1 MMRVTKKIKAE
12 QLRRLSE
19 VYKNDGTML
28 HFSSPFTLLV
38 AVVLSAQCTDK
49 RVNIITQRIF
59 PRLDTPA
66 KMAELTQA
74 ELEMEIHDCG
84 LYKAKAKNLLGMCHM
99 LMENYHG
106 EVPEDFDELV
116 KLPGVGRKTA
126 NVVRSVAFGYPA
138 IAVDTHVFRV
148 SNRLKL
154 SIGKTPDEVEEGLKK
169 AIPMKDW
176 SAAHHWLIW
185 HGRRVCHAR
194 RPDCETCF
202 LQNVCPSC
210 TVDVEPWK
218 GPEVEE
224 K

>member
-1 MMRVTKKIKAE
+1 MRVTKKVKAE

-28 HFSSPFTLLV
+28 HFTSPFTLLV
-38 AVVLSAQCTDK
+38 AEILSAQCTDK
-49 RVNIITQRIF
+49 RVNVITNRIF

-66 KMAELTQA
+66 KMVSLTQSQ
-74 ELEMEIHDCG
+74 LETEIHDCG
-84 LYKAKAKNLLGMCHM
+84 LYKAKAKNLLGMCRM
-99 LMENYHG
+99 LLSDYHG

-148 SNRLKL
+148 ANRLKL
-154 SIGKTPDEVEEGLKK
+154 AAGTTPLEVEKGLQK
-169 AIPMKDW
+169 AIPKEDW

-194 RPDCETCF
+194 KPDCETCF

-210 TVDVEPWK
+210 TVKVTPWK
-218 GPEVEE
+218 PE
-224 K
+224 

>member
-1 MMRVTKKIKAE
+1 MRVTKKVKAE

-28 HFSSPFTLLV
+28 HFTSPFTLLV
-38 AVVLSAQCTDK
+38 AVILSAQCTDK
-49 RVNIITQRIF
+49 RVNVITNRIF

-66 KMAELTQA
+66 KMVSITQSQ
-74 ELEMEIHDCG
+74 LETEIHDCG
-84 LYKAKAKNLLGMCHM
+84 LYKAKAKNLLGMCRM
-99 LMENYHG
+99 LLSDYHG

-148 SNRLKL
+148 ANRLKL
-154 SIGKTPDEVEEGLKK
+154 AAGTTPLEVEKGLQK
-169 AIPMKDW
+169 AIPKEDW

-194 RPDCETCF
+194 KPDCETCF

-210 TVDVEPWK
+210 TVKVTPWK
-218 GPEVEE
+218 PEE
-224 K
+224 

>member
-1 MMRVTKKIKAE
+1 M
-12 QLRRLSE
+12 
-19 VYKNDGTML
+19 
-28 HFSSPFTLLV
+28 
-38 AVVLSAQCTDK
+38 
-49 RVNIITQRIF
+49 
-59 PRLDTPA
+59 
-66 KMAELTQA
+66 
-74 ELEMEIHDCG
+74 
-84 LYKAKAKNLLGMCHM
+84 
-99 LMENYHG
+99 
-106 EVPEDFDELV
+106 
-116 KLPGVGRKTA
+116 
-126 NVVRSVAFGYPA
+126 
-138 IAVDTHVFRV
+138 DTHVFRV